1 MQNTNRFLYI
11 LFLLFIFGSVKSYS
25 QKVISGHIRD
35 AKSNASLSNV
45 TVVLMRS
52 DSTIIH
58 YAYSDDKGS
67 FDLKDNNEGVWIR
80 LSMIGYK
87 SIQMKSSDVET
98 EHKFEMNPEV
108 FKLREVRVTTERIRE
123 DGDTL
128 TYLVSGFKMIQDR
141 SIGDVLKKM
150 PGIEVSDAGAIK
162 FEGKPINRF
171 YVEGLNLLDKRY
183 QLGTKNIPVSA
194 VKEVE
199 ILRNHQPIMALKDKV
214 YSDQAALNLKLTDE
228 AKSRW
233 LFNLDLGLGFSPL
246 LWKNRVMGMQF
257 AKKRQMIALYKNDNT
272 GVDIESELDEVLLDN
287 LINVPKETTESV
299 FSAFFSGYKPEAARN
314 FSETH
319 MLSVNNLNQ
328 FDRNTSL
335 RTQIN
340 YIHSKNERT
349 DQTETI
355 WFLPDSS
362 NILLYESADSRFK
375 RSELNTD
382 LTYEKN
388 SSAHFVKN
396 KLSFAVNWNDM
407 KDEVIEQNSLIN
419 EYYDLNKWKLE
430 NDFSFIKH
438 LNNRVWEFR
447 NNTLWTRLP
456 QSLRLVQNDQ
466 DTLSSDVQRVVM
478 NDFMNDFSTSYGHTI
493 GGFFVSYNLGWQLKY
508 NDIIS
513 DLAGDG
519 FGAVLP
525 VDSLSNDFRLLRSQ
539 LFVEPKVNYE
549 HGGFKFRLSAKTSWL
564 GVKEEV
570 RIQSGDS
577 ELRNYVLFEPN
588 LHLSYDLSSKWKING
603 GFNRLSEGTNV
614 FSLLPNYLLKDY
626 RTVQANHASYG
637 LNHHNIAR
645 LSLDY
650 SDPIKA
656 FFWKSSVAITRT
668 RQSTTLY
675 DQFTGI
681 VLTSYQVNEPFSVR
695 QLSASTRLMKGFSW
709 INLRSYLTLGYNQM
723 GQQRVLTDVLT
734 KMNRHTYRIGAE
746 LYAQPFKWLNMEYNF
761 SAYWNDLRQIKPERN
776 HISTT
781 FNHRHKLDLTFDI
794 HKKWVVRSLN
804 SLFAESQMKKAII
817 LSDIQVAFLYNK
829 QEFGV
834 TLSNVFDT
842 RNYYRNYIYDFKEV
856 SQVVQIRPR
865 QILFRYAF
873 SF

>member
-1 MQNTNRFLYI
+1 MQNTKRIIYFL
-11 LFLLFIFGSVKSYS
+11 FFMLLLQQAFAQNSITGN
-25 QKVISGHIRD
+25 IRD
-35 AKSNASLSNV
+35 AKTDKPLANV

-58 YAYSDDKGS
+58 YAYSEENGR
-67 FDLKDNNEGVWIR
+67 FDLKKNGEGVWVR
-80 LSMIGYK
+80 LSIIGYK
-87 SIQMKSSDVET
+87 SIQHDCSEIQPDHT
-98 EHKFEMNPEV
+98 FRMNPEV

-123 DGDTL
+123 EGDTL

-150 PGIEVSDAGAIK
+150 PGIEVSEAGGIK

-171 YVEGLNLLDKRY
+171 YIEGLNLLDKRY
-183 QLGTKNIPVSA
+183 QLGTKNIPVNA

-199 ILRNHQPIMALKDKV
+199 ILRNHQPIKALKDKV

-246 LWKNRVMGMQF
+246 LWKNRLMGMQF
-257 AKKRQMIALYKNDNT
+257 ARKRQMIALYKNDNT

-287 LINVPKETTESV
+287 LMKETNGSEESIFPA
-299 FSAFFSGYKPEAARN
+299 FSSVYKPEAARN

-328 FDRNTSL
+328 FDKNTSL

-340 YIHSKNERT
+340 YINSKTDRT
-349 DQTETI
+349 EQTETI

-362 NILLYESADSRFK
+362 NISLSESAGSRFK

-388 SSAHFVKN
+388 GSAHFVKN
-396 KLSFAVNWNDM
+396 KLLFAVNWNDM
-407 KDEVIEQNSLIN
+407 TDVVLERSSLNN
-419 EYYDLNKWKLE
+419 EYYDLDKWKLGNE
-430 NDFSFIKH
+430 FSFVKH

-456 QSLRLVQNDQ
+456 QSFRLVQSGQ
-466 DTLSSDVQRVVM
+466 DTSDSDFQRVVM
-478 NDFMNDFSTSYGHTI
+478 NNFSNDLSTSYGHTI

-508 NDIIS
+508 NDIVS
-513 DLAGDG
+513 GLTGSG
-519 FGAVLP
+519 FGSVLP
-525 VDSLSNDFRLLRSQ
+525 VDSLNNDFRLFRSQ
-539 LFVEPKVNYE
+539 LFVEPKINYE
-549 HGGFKFRLSAKTSWL
+549 SGGFKFRLWLKTSWL
-564 GVKEEV
+564 GVNEES
-570 RIQSGDS
+570 RIQSGES
-577 ELRNYVLFEPN
+577 KLRNYAVFEPN
-588 LHLSYDLSSKWKING
+588 LHVSYDLSSKWKVSG
-603 GFNRLSEGTNV
+603 GFNRLSEGTNML
-614 FSLLPNYLLKDY
+614 SLLPNYLLKDY
-626 RTVQANHASYG
+626 RTVQANHTSYG

-656 FFWKSSVAITRT
+656 FFWKSSVAMTRT
-668 RQSTTLY
+668 RQTTTLY

-681 VLTSYQVNEPFSVR
+681 VLTSYQVDEPSNVK

-709 INLRSYLTLGYNQM
+709 INLRTYLTLGYNQM
-723 GQQRVLTDVLT
+723 EQQRVLTDVLT

-746 LYAQPFKWLNMEYNF
+746 LYAQPFKWLNLEYNF
-761 SAYWNDLRQIKPERN
+761 SAYWNNLNQTEPEKN

-794 HKKWVVRSLN
+794 NKRWVVRSLN
-804 SLFAESQMKKAII
+804 SLFAESQMKKAIL
-817 LSDIQVAFLYNK
+817 LSDLQVSFLYNK
-829 QEFGV
+829 QEFGI

-842 RNYYRNYIYDFKEV
+842 RNYYRNYISDFKEV
-856 SQVVQIRPR
+856 SQIVQIRPR
-865 QILFRYAF
+865 QLLFRYAF